1 MKKIYYIL
9 ILMATFLISS
19 CNPVQDQIFE
29 EPSAQR
35 VEKAIKEVHQQL
47 QSNADGWLFKIYT
60 TDYENYGGF
69 NTIVKFTDE
78 ASTTVYNPRVENG
91 KAFTSEYTL
100 KQYGGVLLSFDT
112 YNKAMHY
119 FSDPINPDGIGD
131 RSKGLEGDFEF
142 VIMDRTEDKIVLR
155 GLKSNALCE
164 LSRLPSGTDP
174 ATFLSNLNTMT
185 ENIKAPTY
193 DLYIGGNKVDGFLG
207 NGIKF
212 SFTTK
217 VNGEDENLTF
227 SIVPTTEGI
236 QTYQPIY
243 CDLIGKDKMMQ
254 NFKFD
259 EKNDRFVCTDPG
271 IEAYIQKIFPPINAV
286 FANTAT
292 QWFFNGDRTGSASD
306 RLSSTFAAKL
316 KAALTSYGS
325 KHETIKN
332 LYIGQSPIND
342 FPGFSFILYTSYGS
356 SSYNFIWKLTPS
368 IVEGTTDELM
378 FSNLELSLNASYLK
392 GVTAFLT
399 ELISKSPYKLTS
411 NQKDPQTIRFTSK
424 ADADYWFELDK

>member
-1 MKKIYYIL
+1 MKKTYYIL

-35 VEKAIKEVHQQL
+35 IEKAIKEVHQQL

-60 TDYENYGGF
+60 TDYEKYGGF

-119 FSDPINPDGIGD
+119 FSDPINPDGIGE

-174 ATFLSNLNTMT
+174 ATLFSNLNSMKDK
-185 ENIKAPTY
+185 IKAPAY
-193 DLYIGGNKVDGFLG
+193 DLYIGGNKVKGFFG

-217 VNGEDENLTF
+217 VNGEDEDLTF

-259 EKNDRFVCTDPG
+259 EKNDRFVCTDSG
-271 IEAYIQKIFPPINAV
+271 VDAYIQKTYPVNVI
-286 FANTAT
+286 FANTST
-292 QWFFNGDRTGSASD
+292 QWYFNGDRTGSASD
-306 RLSSTFAAKL
+306 RLSPKFASNL
-316 KAALTSYGS
+316 KDALTSYGS
-325 KHETIKN
+325 KKETIGN
-332 LYIGQSPIND
+332 LYIGQSLIPNN
-342 FPGFSFILYTSYGS
+342 PGFSFILYTSLGAK
-356 SSYNFIWKLTPS
+356 SYYFMWKLTPS
-368 IVEGTTDELM
+368 IVEDTADELN
-378 FSNLELSLNASYLK
+378 FSNLVLGYNAK
-392 GVTAFLT
+392 FLPEFT
-399 ELISKSPYKLTS
+399 PFVQKLIDQSPYKLVS

-424 ADADYWFELDK
+424 ADADYWFELDR